1 MFIKDIGKVLVV
13 ESELFIV
20 EFCGFDLGIVY
31 RIVVEVVVGIKDY
44 LYDKDF
50 ESDESGINLLVSS
63 ILSENLLEM

>member
-44 LYDKDF
+44 LYDEDF